1 MVEGGAKDYMVSAT
15 PAPTVVNG
23 KNMYEEGTEV
33 TLTASSNDILT
44 FTNWNDGETGA
55 ERKIK
60 MNVDQSYTAAY
71 SAKDFIAGWD
81 FYKSAREGRTA
92 DFAAADNDVDQLI
105 LRDADGNTYAWL
117 DKSNSAGGY
126 EGKNA
131 AVNWTS
137 KKTKALGETY
147 WQTKVNATAFTDIK
161 VKSSMLYNY
170 NAYETYN
177 VEYSLNGT
185 DWTKVGAIK
194 MQEPKPGPMASSLS
208 QPMQTTR
215 QKYTSA
221 GLPTR
226 LLPSREQQATT
237 TESLSQ
243 ISTSQVLP
251 SSLTTAKHLYS

>member
-1 MVEGGAKDYMVSAT
+1 MKAM
-15 PAPTVVNG
+15 TVCPV
-23 KNMYEEGTEV
+23 V
-33 TLTASSNDILT
+33 AFTLLY
-44 FTNWNDGETGA
+44 
-55 ERKIK
+55 R
-60 MNVDQSYTAAY
+60 VDSLITI
-71 SAKDFIAGWD
+71 SLAKDFIAGWD

-185 DWTKVGAIK
+185 DWKLSPYFRPLQIPAA
-194 MQEPKPGPMASSLS
+194 MA
-208 QPMQTTR
+208 
-215 QKYTSA
+215 
-221 GLPTR
+221 
-226 LLPSREQQATT
+226 
-237 TESLSQ
+237 
-243 ISTSQVLP
+243 
-251 SSLTTAKHLYS
+251 